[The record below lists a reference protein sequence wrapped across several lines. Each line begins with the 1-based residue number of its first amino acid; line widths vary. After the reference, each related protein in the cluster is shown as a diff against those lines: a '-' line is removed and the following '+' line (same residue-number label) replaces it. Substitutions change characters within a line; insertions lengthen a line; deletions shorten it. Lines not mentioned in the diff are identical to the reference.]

1 MPISIERLEGDY
13 AIAQL
18 AADAAIPSWGDGDG
32 FVSIS
37 RTDDE
42 LSIVCLQRRIPVDV
56 KADRGW
62 CCYKFVGPFA
72 FDETGIALSV
82 IKPLSENGIGIFLVS
97 TFNTDFLLLKTRNAP
112 EAERRLREVGHD
124 VSSRSGS

>member
-1 MPISIERLEGDY
+1 MPVRIRKLAGDY

-18 AADAAIPSWGDGDG
+18 EPTAAAPDWADGEG

-37 RTDDE
+37 RSAEE
-42 LSIVCLQRRIPVDV
+42 LSVVCLGERVPAGM

-62 CCYKFVGPFA
+62 TCYELVGPFA

-82 IKPLSENGIGIFLVS
+82 IRPLADNGIGIFLVS
-97 TFNTDFLLLKTRNAP
+97 TFNTDYLLVKTAGLATVERSLT
-112 EAERRLREVGHD
+112 EAGHVLLR
-124 VSSRSGS
+124 